1 MERGRRM
8 DRFANNLSTDKNKLV
23 TKVVTNVENDN
34 EFKKEKNK
42 VELLTF
48 VSFAEQ
54 QLDTR
59 IYI

>member
-54 QLDTR
+54 QLDAR

>member
-34 EFKKEKNK
+34 EFKKEKK
-42 VELLTF
+42 LLTF

-54 QLDTR
+54 QLDAR

>member
-1 MERGRRM
+1 M

-23 TKVVTNVENDN
+23 TNVVTNVENDN
-34 EFKKEKNK
+34 EFKKEKK
-42 VELLTF
+42 LLTF

-54 QLDTR
+54 QLDAR